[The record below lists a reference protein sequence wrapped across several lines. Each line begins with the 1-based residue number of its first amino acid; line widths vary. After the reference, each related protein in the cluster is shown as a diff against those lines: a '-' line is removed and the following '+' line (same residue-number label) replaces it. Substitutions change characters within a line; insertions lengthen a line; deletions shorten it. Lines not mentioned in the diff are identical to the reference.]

1 VGVSKF
7 VEKRSVRL
15 SERPRGSREMEGVVD
30 MDSLRD
36 VLEAQSLADF
46 AGAMSEDTG
55 GWQNLLTE

>member
-1 VGVSKF
+1 
-7 VEKRSVRL
+7 
-15 SERPRGSREMEGVVD
+15 MEGVVD